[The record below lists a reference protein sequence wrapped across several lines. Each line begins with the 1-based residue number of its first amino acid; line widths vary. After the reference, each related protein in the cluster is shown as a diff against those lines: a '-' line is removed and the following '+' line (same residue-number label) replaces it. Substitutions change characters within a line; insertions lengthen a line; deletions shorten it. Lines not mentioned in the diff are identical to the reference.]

1 LLLFALAL
9 TLGLS
14 TSPGDK
20 LFFLILVDRLCIGPL
35 LVILGA
41 FIGLAGFWDPCTKS
55 KLLFS
60 LLSEVFGIRD
70 AVILG
75 LRFSCRQGLE
85 LFTIP
90 IDRSI
95 RTVLDQCLL
104 LISLGDALTS
114 LLIRKLSIAFIR
126 TPTMSSLL
134 LGITDVSLGKC
145 GFIWKARELL
155 HYTSATMSVKV
166 TTTAGSATA
175 SCASSPVT
183 VGARSTIISSSVG
196 MAVLAKSIISGL
208 SAVAVGTCIPITESY
223 EENQC
228 TVFND

>member
-20 LFFLILVDRLCIGPL
+20 FFFLILVDRLCIGPL

-41 FIGLAGFWDPCTKS
+41 FVGLAGFWDACTKS
-55 KLLFS
+55 KLLLS

-85 LFTIP
+85 LFTIRV
-90 IDRSI
+90 DRSI
-95 RTVLDQCLL
+95 RTVLYQCLL
-104 LISLGDALTS
+104 LISLGDALAS

-126 TPTMSSLL
+126 APAMSSLL
-134 LGITDVSLGKC
+134 LGITDALLGKR
-145 GFIWKARELL
+145 GFTWRARRSLTL
-155 HYTSATMSVKV
+155 HQCDYACQSYHHVRL
-166 TTTAGSATA
+166 GH
-175 SCASSPVT
+175 
-183 VGARSTIISSSVG
+183 R
-196 MAVLAKSIISGL
+196 VLCFFPCHCRCPEHDHFQSGWDGDPGEVHHQW
-208 SAVAVGTCIPITESY
+208 A
-223 EENQC
+223 
-228 TVFND
+228 